1 MQFNLFKQ
9 IAVYVGVL
17 ILLVCLGLGFI
28 YYNNAADSTITEA
41 EETLQLL
48 AKEGVRSIE
57 ATLQGN
63 LNILDTIARNNLI
76 RSMNWEEQLPVLLQ
90 EFEFLQR
97 EKGFL
102 GLGVVF
108 PDGNTYYVDGSEAY
122 LGDRDYVLKAFKGES
137 NVSDVIISR
146 VTNSTVLM
154 YAAPIYDLEGKI
166 GGVLIARLPGDA
178 LNEIT
183 NQMGYGQEGYAYIIG
198 ADGTIYSHPNSE
210 YVLEQRNVANEIEKG
225 GELKNWALTIQEI
238 GIGNSGVGKYDLDG
252 SNRYMALETFPSTG
266 WTLGVVAT
274 GEELLDPLGRL
285 RNAMVGTSLIFIL
298 LGISIAV
305 VIGRLIAKPITQLT
319 LYAEK
324 LSSGDLTQK
333 VSEKYLNRNDETGKL
348 AHAFDILAENLR
360 KTIGEIN
367 AKAQEL
373 AAASEQMSAISQNS
387 SANME
392 EVSASTEEI
401 SAGLEEV
408 SASAQEISAS
418 SQQMNASVGQL
429 VDSMKNGNQVAR
441 EIEEKAT
448 KVQQDVTVSQERAL
462 NISTELEK
470 RLKGSIEKAQVV
482 NEISNMAAQI
492 AAIAEQTNLLALNAA
507 IEAARAGDQGR
518 GFAVVAE
525 EVRQLAGNST
535 ETVVNIQNLTKQ
547 VKSSIDSL
555 IADCN
560 ELLQFMSTDVDNDY
574 KKFLQ
579 TADDYKMDAQRF
591 YSLTNEAARMGEE
604 VLKAVNEVATSIN
617 EVTSTI
623 GQSAEGASQIAKG
636 TDETSK
642 SMVEISEAANRLAKM
657 SAELTG
663 LIGQFKI

>member
-1 MQFNLFKQ
+1 M
-9 IAVYVGVL
+9 
-17 ILLVCLGLGFI
+17 
-28 YYNNAADSTITEA
+28 
-41 EETLQLL
+41 
-48 AKEGVRSIE
+48 
-57 ATLQGN
+57 
-63 LNILDTIARNNLI
+63 
-76 RSMNWEEQLPVLLQ
+76 PVLLQ

-97 EKGFL
+97 EKGLL

-252 SNRYMALETFPSTG
+252 SDRYMALETFPSTG

-555 IADCN
+555 IADSN